1 MALKIRTTRP
11 TPAPAPPVQDA
22 ATVKRLDELEAALNE
37 ISDRVDAILNA
48 LKDEFDL
55 EIEEDEN

>member
-11 TPAPAPPVQDA
+11 TQPPPPPVQDA
-22 ATVKRLDELEAALNE
+22 TTVKRLDELEAALNE

-48 LKDEFDL
+48 LKEEFDL